1 MPNASFWWM
10 IFSLRFIYFWIV
22 PWQRIGLFYWS
33 ARHYVWWLNKR
44 TPIKRRTKMYGSTN
58 GVHAWNYMHE
68 ILCGSFCYG
77 SILRL
82 PQIWNRHLIT
92 YSNHII
98 KKWKGWEWHF
108 RTFWS
113 CRHQLSGIQNCVF
126 WIIAKI
132 KSLLLKQGK
141 FSVSPIYSFI
151 KKRNFDI
158 YLPFDVE
165 KSKF

>member
-1 MPNASFWWM
+1 MPNTSFWWM
-10 IFSLRFIYFWIV
+10 IFSLRFTYFWIV

-92 YSNHII
+92 YSDHII
-98 KKWKGWEWHF
+98 KKWKRLGMAFSDILELQTSTETVEF
-108 RTFWS
+108 
-113 CRHQLSGIQNCVF
+113 
-126 WIIAKI
+126 KI
-132 KSLLLKQGK
+132 
-141 FSVSPIYSFI
+141 VSFG
-151 KKRNFDI
+151 
-158 YLPFDVE
+158 
-165 KSKF
+165 